1 LVAARRPRS
10 RRTLSR
16 SVGDRLIVGLGNP
29 GREYENTRHNLGFRV
44 VTRLASRWDVSL
56 GRLECNALLGESTE
70 ALLAAPQTYMNRSGY
85 AVRCLVE
92 GRGFQ
97 PADILVVYD
106 DVNLPLGRLRL
117 RPSGGPGG
125 HRGMESIVQSLQTEE
140 IPRLRLGI
148 ATEDIEPASD
158 DLVEFVLSTFVAD
171 EEETVQEL
179 IEKAAD
185 ACESWLQEGNE
196 ATMNRFNG

>member
-1 LVAARRPRS
+1 M
-10 RRTLSR
+10 
-16 SVGDRLIVGLGNP
+16 IVGLGNP
-29 GREYENTRHNLGFRV
+29 GREYEDTRHNLGFRV
-44 VTRLASRWDVSL
+44 VARLAERWQTSL
-56 GRLECNALLGESTE
+56 GRLECNALLAESTE
-70 ALLAAPQTYMNRSGY
+70 ALLVVPQTYMNRSGY

-92 GRGFQ
+92 SRKVDPG
-97 PADILVVYD
+97 DILVVYD

-148 ATEDIEPASD
+148 APPELEMSGE
-158 DLVEFVLSTFVAD
+158 DLVEFVLEAFDAD
-171 EEETVQEL
+171 EKETIEEL
-179 IEKAAD
+179 IETAAD

-196 ATMNRFNG
+196 PTMNRFNG

>member
-1 LVAARRPRS
+1 MAE
-10 RRTLSR
+10 
-16 SVGDRLIVGLGNP
+16 GDRLVVGLGNP

-44 VTRLASRWDVSL
+44 VNRLAQRWDTSI
-56 GRLECNALLGESTE
+56 GRLECSALVARSGGT
-70 ALLAAPQTYMNRSGY
+70 LLAAPQTYMNRSGY

-92 GRGFQ
+92 GRGLQ
-97 PADILVVYD
+97 TRNILVVYD

-125 HRGMESIVQSLQTEE
+125 HRGMESIVQNLQTED

-148 ATEDIEPASD
+148 AAAETDISSD